1 MTSLASVLSQP
12 LRVVN
17 LGLEIFAAELQAE
30 GATVI
35 HVDWRPPVGG
45 PAIAAL
51 LARLDD
57 AGQDGQS

>member
-1 MTSLASVLSQP
+1 MTSLVGVLGQP

-17 LGLEIFAAELQAE
+17 LGLEVFATELEAE

-35 HVDWRPPVGG
+35 HVDWRPPAGG
-45 PAIAAL
+45 PAVAAL

-57 AGQDGQS
+57 AS